1 MHVQQTFRIGA
12 RPERVFDYMTD
23 PANLAQ
29 WQTTKTSVEQI
40 TPGSPQLGTRFR
52 KRTKPPAGKEFEQ
65 IVEYT
70 EFDRPRRF
78 AVHIVEGPQ
87 PVDGTWCLEPSGD
100 ATEVTSIANGKVR
113 GLIWLLGP
121 LTGHLVSRQFA
132 EYHKMLRR
140 NLESGDAGNR

>member
-40 TPGSPQLGTRFR
+40 TSGSPQLGTRFR
-52 KRTKPPAGKEFEQ
+52 ERTKPPAGKEFEQ
-65 IVEYT
+65 IVEYS

-78 AVHIVEGPQ
+78 TVHIVDGPQ

-100 ATEVTSIANGKVR
+100 ATEVTFIANGEVR
-113 GLIWLLGP
+113 GFIRLLGP
-121 LTGHLVSRQFA
+121 ITGHLVGRQFA
-132 EYHKMLRR
+132 EYHKKLRR